1 LFVGSRLQSLS
12 FIFDTGSGWTWAPTS
27 ACPKTQCTKNRFDY
41 RVSKNFKN
49 SSDTEIVNYGIGSI
63 KGWVVNDDIAI
74 KQNINFTAYGVNFLG
89 IYEAVALQSLET
101 DGLLGLS
108 PMSYRKGNSGE

>member
-1 LFVGSRLQSLS
+1 M
-12 FIFDTGSGWTWAPTS
+12 
-27 ACPKTQCTKNRFDY
+27 
-41 RVSKNFKN
+41 SKNFKN
-49 SSDTEIVNYGIGSI
+49 SSDTEVVNYGIGSI

-74 KQNINFTAYGVNFLG
+74 MPNPKFTAYQVNFLA
-89 IYEAVALQSLET
+89 IYEAQMLQTLET